1 MMFINSTK
9 TADAAVIGVN
19 ALAGYSWIADLNEVL
34 QLVLTVAGIVAAIA
48 AARYHIMRANRIK
61 NRQNAVKEPQTKNKK
76 IGK

>member
-1 MMFINSTK
+1 MIFNSTK

-48 AARYHIMRANRIK
+48 AARYHIMSARGSGH
-61 NRQNAVKEPQTKNKK
+61 QV
-76 IGK
+76 

>member
-1 MMFINSTK
+1 MINSTK

-34 QLVLTVAGIVAAIA
+34 QLVLPVAGIVAAIA

-61 NRQNAVKEPQTKNKK
+61 NR
-76 IGK
+76 

>member
-1 MMFINSTK
+1 MMINSTK

-61 NRQNAVKEPQTKNKK
+61 NR
-76 IGK
+76 

>member
-1 MMFINSTK
+1 MIFNSTK

-61 NRQNAVKEPQTKNKK
+61 NRQSATKELQIKNKK